1 MILGVR
7 NRGYVIFGESASGGK
22 RMAFS
27 GKTRNKKDVCEM
39 CVSVCVHTHTLK
51 IGVHLNV
58 LKRGTKIHT
67 AKKEKLKTIARE
79 VKAEQR

>member
-39 CVSVCVHTHTLK
+39 CVSVCVHTHFKNRCTSK
-51 IGVHLNV
+51 CVKERDKDTYSKEGKVKDHS
-58 LKRGTKIHT
+58 KRG
-67 AKKEKLKTIARE
+67 
-79 VKAEQR
+79 

>member
-7 NRGYVIFGESASGGK
+7 SRGYVIFGESASGVK
-22 RMAFS
+22 RMAFW

-58 LKRGTKIHT
+58 LKRGTKIQ
-67 AKKEKLKTIARE
+67 
-79 VKAEQR
+79 QRRKS